1 MGNITTDAN
10 GNVNVVLT
18 SELIKLQDTASVV
31 GRALVIHEK
40 NDNGGMRR
48 YK

>member
-10 GNVNVVLT
+10 GDVNLVLT
-18 SELIKLQDTASVV
+18 SELIKLQDVASVV

-40 NDNGGMRR
+40 NDNGGMQ
-48 YK
+48 K